1 MGSVVHFSRLL
12 KQFAG
17 RDLASQLRGTWL
29 GWAWLLLTPLLLLAV
44 FTLVFNGLFKMK
56 WPQAEWD
63 SPAGFA
69 MFTFC
74 GLLLYQFL
82 AEVLPRACDSIVS
95 QKNLVTKV
103 VFPVW
108 VLPLSIVLSSLVK
121 TLFGL
126 LLFLGVLLLLGK
138 VTWSWLWLPLVLL
151 PLVLALSG
159 SALLLASLGVY
170 IRDLMPVMTLFV
182 TLMMFVSPIF
192 YPLSAISGEGARWLL
207 LNPFAV
213 LIGEV
218 RRVLLLSDAPVWSE
232 LGYVFAWALGL
243 FVVGVW
249 AYRRLR
255 GGFADVL

>member
-1 MGSVVHFSRLL
+1 MNSFFHFGRLL
-12 KQFAG
+12 WQFSG

-29 GWAWLLLTPLLLLAV
+29 GWFWLALTPLLMLAV

-108 VLPLSIVLSSLVK
+108 VLPVSIVLSSLLK
-121 TLFGL
+121 TLVGFGL
-126 LLFLGVLLLLGK
+126 FLAVLVVLGK
-138 VTWSWLWLPLVLL
+138 VSLSWLWLPVVLL

-159 SALLLASLGVY
+159 AALLLASLGVY
-170 IRDLMPVMTLFV
+170 IRDLTPMMTLFV
-182 TLMMFVSPIF
+182 TLMMFLSPIF
-192 YPLSAISGEGARWLL
+192 YPLSSISGESARWLL

-218 RRVLLLSDAPVWSE
+218 RNILLLSGSPNWSE
-232 LGYVFAWALGL
+232 LGYVFAWALVL
-243 FVVGVW
+243 FALGVL
-249 AYRRLR
+249 AYRKLR